1 MKMDKTVDMTRGNI
15 LRHILLFSIPMI
27 IGNIFQQLYSMV
39 DTIIVGRTI
48 GMNALAAVGASGS
61 LAFFVIGSAM
71 GLSGGFAI
79 MVSQRFGAGDMQGVR
94 RSIAMGAMLCAVF
107 SALLMAVSIPGTR
120 SLLVLMNTPP
130 EVIDDAQAY
139 ITVIFWGIPIT
150 VLYNYL
156 SSVLRA
162 LGDSRTPLY
171 FLLIASVLNV
181 ILDYVC
187 ILNFRMGV
195 MGAGVATVFS
205 QGVSAVL
212 CLIYVKKGLPD
223 LFPGRV
229 DWKWNGRFAW
239 YHLRL
244 GVPMAVQT
252 SVIATGA
259 MAVQSS
265 LNQFGAVAM
274 AGYAASGTVEALV
287 IQIMIS
293 VGMTLATFVGQNY
306 GARSYWRIRE
316 GVRKSTFIIMLIAVL
331 GGVLVT
337 VFGRA
342 LTMIF
347 IGASEEN
354 VGEVVRYAKHY
365 LTISACFYPVLSCVL
380 IFRNVQQG
388 LGNTGIVLV
397 SSIVELISRLVGAFI
412 LAAFFGYTGVCF
424 AGPVTWCGVAVLF
437 IIAYAVEVPRLKRR
451 FETERT

>member
-61 LAFFVIGSAM
+61 LVFFVIGSAM

-94 RSIAMGAMLCAVF
+94 RSIAMGAMLCVVF

-181 ILDYVC
+181 ILS
-187 ILNFRMGV
+187 FRMGV

-252 SVIATGA
+252 SMTATGS

-424 AGPVTWCGVAVLF
+424 ASPAAWCGAAVLF